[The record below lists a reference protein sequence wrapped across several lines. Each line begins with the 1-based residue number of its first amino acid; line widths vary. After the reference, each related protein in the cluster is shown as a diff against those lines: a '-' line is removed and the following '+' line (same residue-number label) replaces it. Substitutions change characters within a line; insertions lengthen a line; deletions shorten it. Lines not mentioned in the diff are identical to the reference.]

1 MTHQVS
7 SWFIEQSLKK
17 TPNNIVR
24 KFYLGSSD
32 YSDYV
37 MKWPKFKNEWNKL
50 RPSQLRVQLANENRT
65 FNFLRDTK
73 LILNTDSELL
83 FGYTHPQ
90 SGDELISLFLGKT
103 DNVKYAREL
112 VDITVMDK
120 FKQLTE
126 RVVGSSEEPVTFTGS
141 NYLPADIAWWL
152 VTSYGGLD
160 TVKSSSNIDID
171 YDTWLTW
178 WDVFSADS
186 VFMNASFD
194 GQKVNECI
202 RKIGRHTYSAIFI
215 HENKI
220 TFDRFT
226 LADTHVNSFND
237 SSIIDLSLEFS
248 GHDIINKQYIFADFS
263 TDSDFHQTT
272 VFDQN
277 ISSINSYGLRENN
290 EKDENIW
297 YVGSG
302 PALNAAQRVT
312 SVQAEPD
319 DKISFNAPLMGVV
332 RLIGE
337 TVTVVDTFHEI
348 DGSYRVMSTDFDSD
362 KGIFTLN
369 ADRSQV
375 FGGFILDTST
385 LDGPDVLI

>member
-1 MTHQVS
+1 M
-7 SWFIEQSLKK
+7 
-17 TPNNIVR
+17 VR
-24 KFYLGSSD
+24 QILIGTSD

-37 MKWPKFKNEWNKL
+37 MKWPTFKNEWNKL
-50 RPSQLRVQLANENRT
+50 RPSSITIQLANENKD
-65 FNFLRDTK
+65 FNFFRTNK
-73 LILNTDSELL
+73 LILNTEAELK

-103 DNVKYAREL
+103 DNVKYSNEL
-112 VDITVMDK
+112 VDITILDK

-126 RVVGSSEEPVTFTGS
+126 RVVGSSDEPVNFTGS

-152 VTSYGGLD
+152 ITSYGGLD
-160 TVKSSSNIDID
+160 GTKSSVNTDID
-171 YDTWLTW
+171 YDSWLSW
-178 WDVFSADS
+178 WNVFSADS

-202 RKIGRHTYSAIFI
+202 RKIGRHTYSAIFV

-226 LADTHVNSFND
+226 LADTFVNSFND
-237 SSIIDLSLEFS
+237 NTIIDLKLEFS
-248 GHDIINKQYIFADFS
+248 GEEIINKQYIFADYDQ
-263 TDSDFHQTT
+263 TSDFHQTT
-272 VFDQN
+272 VFN
-277 ISSINSYGLRENN
+277 EVTASINSYGLRENN
-290 EKDENIW
+290 EKDDNIW

-312 SVQAEPD
+312 SVQGEPN
-319 DKISFNAPLMGVV
+319 DKLTLQSPLMGIVKLV
-332 RLIGE
+332 GE
-337 TVTVVDTFHEI
+337 IVTVADSFHNI
-348 DGSYRVMSTDFDSD
+348 DGSYRIMRQAFDTD
-362 KGIFTLN
+362 KGMITLDV
-369 ADRSQV
+369 DRSQV

>member
-7 SWFIEQSLKK
+7 SWFIDQTFKK
-17 TPNNIVR
+17 SPDNIVR
-24 KFYLGSSD
+24 QILIGTSD

-37 MKWPKFKNEWNKL
+37 MKWPTFKNEWNKL
-50 RPSQLRVQLANENRT
+50 RPSSITIQLANENKD
-65 FNFLRDTK
+65 FNFFRTNK
-73 LILNTDSELL
+73 LILNTEAELK

-103 DNVKYAREL
+103 DNVKYSNEL
-112 VDITVMDK
+112 VDITILDK

-126 RVVGSSEEPVTFTGS
+126 RVVGSSDEPVNFTGS

-152 VTSYGGLD
+152 ITSYGGLD
-160 TVKSSSNIDID
+160 GTKSSVNTDID
-171 YDTWLTW
+171 YDSWLSW
-178 WDVFSADS
+178 WNVFSADS

-202 RKIGRHTYSAIFI
+202 RKIGRHTYSAIFV

-226 LADTHVNSFND
+226 LADTFVNSFND
-237 SSIIDLSLEFS
+237 NTIIDLKLEFS
-248 GHDIINKQYIFADFS
+248 GEEIINKQYIFADYDQ
-263 TDSDFHQTT
+263 TSDFHQTT
-272 VFDQN
+272 VFN
-277 ISSINSYGLRENN
+277 EVTASINSYGLRENN
-290 EKDENIW
+290 EKDDNIW

-312 SVQAEPD
+312 SVQGEPN
-319 DKISFNAPLMGVV
+319 DKLTLQSPLMGIVKLV
-332 RLIGE
+332 GE
-337 TVTVVDTFHEI
+337 IVTVADSFHNI
-348 DGSYRVMSTDFDSD
+348 DGSYRIMRQAFDTD
-362 KGIFTLN
+362 KGMITLDV
-369 ADRSQV
+369 DRSQV